1 MKSRILVLALPLLLA
16 SCSVNVVPKTSDS
29 RSQTTSSQAASE
41 SKPAESSEKEAS
53 SAKEDSSMVKE
64 SSEKEVSSA
73 KEDSSMIEESSEE
86 KAPSFIEQEGTAY
99 YVNSIFNENFKYRYY
114 EGGHVAYISIKE
126 FNRLLYRSRT
136 FVEGRD
142 RFDVSKDGDVYTTT
156 VAGGYTGIFDVKNN
170 TFHADDLFCYK
181 ATHLSLVGIDSVS
194 SYDGLPFI
202 RIKDTKLLGEQQ
214 TSKVTNINFSD
225 YHMKIYGDETNVYV
239 PITFASDL
247 FSNGNILTGAFNGK
261 DLYFYDYTG
270 NEDPTF
276 ALNKNYWE
284 NMFSSPIEEDQAQ
297 FLYYELCL
305 DYDNFLGR
313 PGRSSLEQYYDLSE
327 GLDAALESRPLG
339 KIIKGLLTSTSIDD
353 YMAGCYLLG
362 MLRKDGGHTA
372 YNPLYAYYVEDEKAK
387 NPDWLIK
394 NYTNFSNKVTNISKA
409 NYEEIVNSCE
419 SFAHHREIYD
429 SRERVLG
436 KAGTCYGEKGYTKV
450 DDVAFIHVDGFMKE
464 IECQKDW
471 AAYYKHETDTI
482 PFDKVNGGAVA
493 ITFNALKES
502 QKDPAIKYIVLDLSA
517 NTGGSTDEMITMIS
531 LIAGADKNSF
541 YINNTVSGITLGTD
555 YDIDRNFDRVFDEE
569 DNKIDYIGDKKIG
582 VLTTRN
588 GFSCGGISPIYLH
601 EYGLL
606 TIGENCGG
614 GSCSILVKPDAY
626 GLNYHSSSPFHTVT
640 AKGVSIDVARN
651 TSCDYVMNFPANQ
664 VGGKTVYNYD
674 ELFNVSE
681 LKTVI
686 DAKYAK

>member
-1 MKSRILVLALPLLLA
+1 MKQHLLLLSLPLLLV
-16 SCSVNVVPKTSDS
+16 SCQVTPATHSTSSDS
-29 RSQTTSSQAASE
+29 SAAATSSQSAASSATASSSE
-41 SKPAESSEKEAS
+41 ASKPAETSAATSEASPSSSEASKPAETSVATSEAS
-53 SAKEDSSMVKE
+53 
-64 SSEKEVSSA
+64 
-73 KEDSSMIEESSEE
+73 
-86 KAPSFIEQEGTAY
+86 PSFSEQEGTAY
-99 YVNSIFNENFKYRYY
+99 YVNSIFNEKFKYRYY

-136 FVEGRD
+136 IVEGRD
-142 RFDVSKDGDVYTTT
+142 RFDVNKDGDVYTTT

-170 TFHADDLFCYK
+170 TFQADDLFCYK

-194 SYDGLPFI
+194 SFDGLPFI

-247 FSNGNILTGAFNGK
+247 FSNGNILTGTFNGK
-261 DLYFYDYTG
+261 DIYFYDYTA
-270 NEDPTF
+270 NENPAF

-297 FLYYELCL
+297 FLYNELCL

-313 PGRSSLEQYYDLSE
+313 PGRSSLEQYYDLSK

-362 MLRKDGGHTA
+362 VLRRDGGHTA
-372 YNPLYAYYVEDEKAK
+372 YTPLYAYYVEDEKAK

-394 NYTNFSNKVTNISKA
+394 NYTSFYNKVTDISKA

-419 SFAHHREIYD
+419 SFSHHREIYD

-450 DDVAFIHVDGFMKE
+450 DDVAFIHIDGFMKE

-471 AAYYKHETDTI
+471 AAYYSHETDTL
-482 PFDKVNGGAVA
+482 PFDKDNGGAVA
-493 ITFNALKES
+493 ITFNALKEI
-502 QKDPAIKYIVLDLSA
+502 QKDSSIHYIALDLSA

-531 LIAGADKNSF
+531 LIAGADKNRF
-541 YINNTVSGITLGTD
+541 YIKNTVSGITLETD

-601 EYGLL
+601 DYGFL

-626 GLNYHSSSPFHTVT
+626 GLNYQSSSPFHTVT
-640 AKGVSIDVARN
+640 AEGVSIDVARN
-651 TSCDYVMNFPANQ
+651 SSCDYVMNFPANQ
-664 VGGKTVYNYD
+664 VEGKTVYNYD
-674 ELFNVSE
+674 ELFDVSK